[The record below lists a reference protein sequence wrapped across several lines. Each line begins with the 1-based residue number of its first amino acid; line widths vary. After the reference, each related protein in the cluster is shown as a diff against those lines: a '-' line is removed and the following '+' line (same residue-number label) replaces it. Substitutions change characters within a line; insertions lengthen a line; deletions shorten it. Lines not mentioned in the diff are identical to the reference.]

1 MAAINPYDELG
12 VPRNAPGS
20 EIKRAFRAKAQRKH
34 PDRGGSPEEFAA
46 LHRAYRVLASPERR
60 ARFDQTGDADDSGS
74 LVSNLEANA
83 VGLILGVFGSILADE
98 TYDLSRRD
106 PIVQTVQLLRQ
117 GLQQIA
123 ADADFARKGRRR
135 IEEALQRLDR
145 KGPWGADPIRHFLEE
160 RRVICDR
167 RLGETKDAKFVHEAA
182 IAMLKAYSWTTDK
195 APSPLQRAMTSGQT
209 TTNTKSVFGF
219 SW

>member
-1 MAAINPYDELG
+1 MVEINPYDELG
-12 VPRNAPGS
+12 VARNAPKS
-20 EIKRAFRAKAQRKH
+20 EIKRAYRAKAKQKH
-34 PDRGGSPEEFAA
+34 PDRGGSPAEFAA
-46 LHRAYRVLASPERR
+46 LSRAYRLLASPERR
-60 ARFDQTGDADDSGS
+60 ARFDETGVADDGAQ
-74 LVSNLEANA
+74 VSNLEADA

-98 TYDLSRRD
+98 AYDLSRRD
-106 PIVQTVQLLRQ
+106 PIVQTVKLLRL

-123 ADADFARKGRRR
+123 ADAELARKGRWR
-135 IEEALQRLDR
+135 IEEALQRLSH
-145 KGPWGADPIRHFLEE
+145 KGPTGADPMRHFLEE
-160 RRVICDR
+160 RRVMCDR

-209 TTNTKSVFGF
+209 TTNTTSMFGF